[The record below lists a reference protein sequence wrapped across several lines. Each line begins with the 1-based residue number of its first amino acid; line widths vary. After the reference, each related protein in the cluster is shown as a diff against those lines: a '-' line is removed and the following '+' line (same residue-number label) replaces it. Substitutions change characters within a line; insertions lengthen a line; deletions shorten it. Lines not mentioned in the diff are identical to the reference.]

1 MILRKHHKKHKVTH
15 TRSSSL
21 VGVGGGSQQKGSP
34 FHHHHKYKR
43 RGSLLKRA
51 NSRHSAGEIRG
62 RSPLVC
68 NTIRN
73 ADVSSGSSQSTSPNS
88 TLSERSSTPLA
99 TSSGLLSVETSS
111 STIKQSSP
119 QNEQGFNS
127 PSNSGGSPSTTRP
140 LSLQCKTQ
148 SKLVRG
154 IRGGSRRKSVG
165 QIPLSPLA
173 RVNVNEFALLG
184 EETNFDEEKD
194 EKPMMQQEMSKMSL
208 KKSKMKVHR
217 ILCKK
222 KTSTKHDGK

>member
-1 MILRKHHKKHKVTH
+1 
-15 TRSSSL
+15 
-21 VGVGGGSQQKGSP
+21 
-34 FHHHHKYKR
+34 
-43 RGSLLKRA
+43 
-51 NSRHSAGEIRG
+51 
-62 RSPLVC
+62 
-68 NTIRN
+68 
-73 ADVSSGSSQSTSPNS
+73 
-88 TLSERSSTPLA
+88 LSERSSTPLA

-119 QNEQGFNS
+119 QNVNEQSFNS
-127 PSNSGGSPSTTRP
+127 PTNNAGGSPSTSRP

-184 EETNFDEEKD
+184 EETNLDEEKD
-194 EKPMMQQEMSKMSL
+194 EKIMQQEMSKMSL

-222 KTSTKHDGK
+222 KTSTKYDGK